1 MRTNFLYYFTKTEC
15 LRYLLFRG
23 LPLNLQSDRNFRLF
37 VFNSTK
43 NKEVTLATF

>member
-1 MRTNFLYYFTKTEC
+1 MKINFLYYFTKAEC
-15 LRYLLFRG
+15 LSYRFFRG
-23 LPLNLQSDRNFRLF
+23 LPLNLQSDQIFRLF